1 MATDK
6 EIDQIER
13 RAELA
18 VKVATLEER
27 SLTNQTQLTKIEDML
42 VKHSTDEEQM
52 LKDINGSLIK
62 FKEEIDEKFEE
73 ELTPIKKT
81 LSDYNSFIKYTMFI
95 GSSLVGLAL
104 AFKDQII
111 AWFHN

>member
-27 SLTNQTQLTKIEDML
+27 SLTNQTQLNKIEDML

-52 LKDINGSLIK
+52 LRDINGSLIK

-81 LSDYNSFIKYTMFI
+81 LSDYNSFIKFVMFI
-95 GSSLVGLAL
+95 GSGIVAL
-104 AFKDQII
+104 GSIFKDAII
-111 AWFHN
+111 AWFRS